1 MKRKPI
7 NTKALMNEYAEDKD
21 MFSEESD
28 KVKYT
33 KEALWKLSET
43 DRLLI
48 VLYCEIGSL
57 RKLGEILGVSRTTA
71 YMAIKS
77 IKQRIQEYVRQ
88 HTTNSPDNGD
98 NNGPKRRNRIR

>member
-1 MKRKPI
+1 MKKKPI
-7 NTKALMNEYAEDKD
+7 NTKELLAEYAPDTD

-28 KVKYT
+28 KVRYT
-33 KEALWKLSET
+33 KEAIWKLSET

-71 YMAIKS
+71 YLAIKN
-77 IKQRIQEYVRQ
+77 IKKKIQNYVVE
-88 HTTNSPDNGD
+88 HTTNSGHPS
-98 NNGPKRRNRIR
+98 NNN